1 MITITAKLP
10 DKYKD
15 SLSDMSK
22 IENRSI
28 NDIVADKV
36 KSLIA
41 EFEEDREDY
50 DEAMRRLSQN
60 NKTIP
65 FEEVVRDLGLENE
78 LEN

>member
-10 DKYKD
+10 DKYRD

-60 NKTIP
+60 NKTTSW
-65 FEEVVRDLGLENE
+65 EDVKRECGL
-78 LEN
+78 LED